1 MKKIGLVCILLVV
14 MSGLCWAQT
23 GWDLNS
29 ATTPTKEMTPA
40 TIEQKDEAPASE
52 KAEWTVPMALPEAA
66 PVAAF
71 PLAAYLAPADVDY
84 AALEAEAA
92 TLTEE
97 ILAIKA
103 TGRVPSDALYE
114 QLMQK
119 ERVLF
124 GRDHD
129 VSSLDQG
136 AEDCS
141 APTVIPA
148 SDNVAFCESGIMGT
162 TDDCTIGA
170 YTGYK
175 DVFYQFTPTVT
186 GAYIISNCGSVGD
199 LYMKIW
205 NTACCGAAV
214 WKLSDDSCGGVEPLS
229 HQVLTAGVTYYFEI
243 GYYSSTQVQD
253 AYNMN
258 LWGPLEIAAPPVPAN
273 DVCATATPISA
284 PISITGTLL
293 GSASETQSITCGG
306 TTQSYWGVYYSIV
319 GNGSFL
325 TARTQNNCSSF
336 NSRVRVYKGT
346 CAALVCVGGND
357 DATPPG
363 STGLSSY
370 SWCADAGVTYYIIVS
385 SYNTAAVYK
394 GPFTLDVTEGAR
406 CACDEIPLCG
416 DPRETEPN
424 NTCATA
430 DGLTLNCEEST
441 VFGLHCAEPDSD
453 FYRIVVPGRTR
464 RGCQSV

>member
-1 MKKIGLVCILLVV
+1 MKKLGLVCILLVV
-14 MSGLCWAQT
+14 LSGLCWAQT
-23 GWDLNS
+23 GYDLS
-29 ATTPTKEMTPA
+29 STPTPTKEMT
-40 TIEQKDEAPASE
+40 TTTVEQKDEAPAFE

-205 NTACCGAAV
+205 NTACCGATV
-214 WKLSDDSCGGVEPLS
+214 WKLSDDSCGGVDPLS

-293 GSASETQSITCGG
+293 GSASETQKHYLRRHDPILLG
-306 TTQSYWGVYYSIV
+306 
-319 GNGSFL
+319 
-325 TARTQNNCSSF
+325 
-336 NSRVRVYKGT
+336 RVLFDRRQWQF
-346 CAALVCVGGND
+346 
-357 DATPPG
+357 PH
-363 STGLSSY
+363 
-370 SWCADAGVTYYIIVS
+370 
-385 SYNTAAVYK
+385 
-394 GPFTLDVTEGAR
+394 GP
-406 CACDEIPLCG
+406 
-416 DPRETEPN
+416 
-424 NTCATA
+424 
-430 DGLTLNCEEST
+430 
-441 VFGLHCAEPDSD
+441 HAE
-453 FYRIVVPGRTR
+453 
-464 RGCQSV
+464 